1 MRQVLALFSK
11 CVLECVSP
19 PPHPPHPPHPPLA
32 YVEALYPGMLLSVT
46 TCTWRSLPAIHA
58 RHISHH
64 LSQLDLSGS
73 YFAGLSLSILHV
85 FWLIYLKKTLT
96 TASPSFMTKWILIS
110 KDMLTIHSSAFTAS
124 VFLRRFPPSCKGESS
139 LEERCFSSLMTVL
152 LQVPFSLP

>member
-1 MRQVLALFSK
+1 MQITTKSCPFSQHFTISFDEVCTGTFLLQDIKTVSWLFPLCVNTVRRMALLSPQIDYYSVVPCWYCVLYAPGFALFSK
-11 CVLECVSP
+11 CVLECVVP
-19 PPHPPHPPHPPLA
+19 PPPYPPHPPHPPLA

-85 FWLIYLKKTLT
+85 FFDWYI
-96 TASPSFMTKWILIS
+96 
-110 KDMLTIHSSAFTAS
+110 
-124 VFLRRFPPSCKGESS
+124 
-139 LEERCFSSLMTVL
+139 
-152 LQVPFSLP
+152 